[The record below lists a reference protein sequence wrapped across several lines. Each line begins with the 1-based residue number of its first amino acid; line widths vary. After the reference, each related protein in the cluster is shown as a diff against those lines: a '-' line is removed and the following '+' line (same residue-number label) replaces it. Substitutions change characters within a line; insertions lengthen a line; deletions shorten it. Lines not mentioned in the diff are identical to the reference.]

1 MSHGRRIAAIGGEL
15 SAPRSIRRGVLRC
28 AAGPGVAGLAAGPGL
43 AGLAAG
49 FLAGRSVTPA
59 AASERAK
66 PRDQGPRSGLK
77 FRL

>member
-15 SAPRSIRRGVLRC
+15 SAPRSIRRGVLRW
-28 AAGPGVAGLAAGPGL
+28 AAAPGVAGLAGSGV

-49 FLAGRSVTPA
+49 FLAGQSVTPA

-66 PRDQGPRSGLK
+66 PRDQGPGSGLK